1 MFKCRKKENPTELF
15 AVKVI
20 EKKRLTERLFNNL
33 KNEITILA
41 KINSPYVIK
50 LHDLQ
55 RTPNNYYLVMELCNG
70 GDLGN
75 LLEQKRRFKEK
86 EARLIL

>member
-1 MFKCRKKENPTELF
+1 M
-15 AVKVI
+15 
-20 EKKRLTERLFNNL
+20 FNNL

-50 LHDLQ
+50 LYDLQ

-70 GDLGN
+70 GDL
-75 LLEQKRRFKEK
+75 EKFKFEKVRFSEK
-86 EARLIL
+86 EARLIMQQIVKGFKEIYNQ